1 MYSATAN
8 LARVRVSKRCR
19 WYISFF
25 RVAKN
30 DSAAALSQHTP
41 VRPTLV
47 WMWLRAQNVASSAE
61 VYWAAAVGV
70 EDRAGLDVA
79 VPDGHGEGV
88 DDQAGAQVVG
98 GLPADHHAGGQV
110 DDGGQVQPAL
120 AGLEV
125 GDVTDQPGA
134 RPGGGEVP
142 ADQVRAFPSAAGR
155 AAWCACTRGAGTP

>member
-30 DSAAALSQHTP
+30 DSAAALSQQTP

-61 VYWAAAVGV
+61 VYWVDSTGRRNTSSVEVFDGSAGGV
-70 EDRAGLDVA
+70 D
-79 VPDGHGEGV
+79 EGV
-88 DDQAGAQVVG
+88 D
-98 GLPADHHAGGQV
+98 GQV
-110 DDGGQVQPAL
+110 ADEVAGQAV
-120 AGLEV
+120 
-125 GDVTDQPGA
+125 
-134 RPGGGEVP
+134 
-142 ADQVRAFPSAAGR
+142 
-155 AAWCACTRGAGTP
+155 